1 MSLSGTGW
9 AKWRAGLRCVLFAH
23 AAMYV
28 ANAPM
33 LAFADEIMRQVTPTN
48 DSKPERY
55 SVDISKN
62 LQVIPVNIGKHLVGK
77 IAKVEVSLKNT
88 LDSDLDLV
96 LRPACNCTG
105 LSLSKM
111 SAAKS
116 ESIVVIADVKMPGSA
131 QKFTSAIQFTDQK
144 REISFV
150 MVVEADVI
158 DVVAIEPSQIV
169 IDQSNRP
176 FSTTICIRP
185 TDPNVKVIKME
196 SESDRFRIVDDKEIE
211 PSNYSVLIQPSEAED
226 TLEESFSI
234 RIVYELTEAS
244 SESPGK
250 DSKSEASAVPIT
262 KGFFVPVRYADR
274 VSMGPRVSTWKLIDG
289 RYRAKLYLQGLS
301 PEKNLDQ
308 GKLTLSNGKLRIP
321 VETDKLFKR
330 TEKAVVFEASFDPN
344 ELPNL
349 AEDKS
354 WIIEFES
361 LKFRA
366 SSRVVLEASN

>member
-1 MSLSGTGW
+1 M
-9 AKWRAGLRCVLFAH
+9 
-23 AAMYV
+23 
-28 ANAPM
+28 
-33 LAFADEIMRQVTPTN
+33 
-48 DSKPERY
+48 
-55 SVDISKN
+55 
-62 LQVIPVNIGKHLVGK
+62 
-77 IAKVEVSLKNT
+77 
-88 LDSDLDLV
+88 
-96 LRPACNCTG
+96 
-105 LSLSKM
+105 
-111 SAAKS
+111 
-116 ESIVVIADVKMPGSA
+116 
-131 QKFTSAIQFTDQK
+131 
-144 REISFV
+144 

-244 SESPGK
+244 SESPRK

-262 KGFFVPVRYADR
+262 KDFFVPVRYTDR

-321 VETDKLFKR
+321 VETGKLFKR

-349 AEDKS
+349 AEDES
-354 WIIEFES
+354 WSIEFES

>member
-1 MSLSGTGW
+1 
-9 AKWRAGLRCVLFAH
+9 
-23 AAMYV
+23 MYAV
-28 ANAPM
+28 NQPM
-33 LAFADEIMRQVTPTN
+33 LAFADEITRQVTPTN
-48 DSKPERY
+48 DSKTERY

-111 SAAKS
+111 SAARS
-116 ESIVVIADVKMPGSA
+116 ENIVVIADVKMPGSA
-131 QKFTSAIQFTDQK
+131 QKFSSAIQFTDQK

-196 SESDRFRIVDDKEIE
+196 SDSDRFRILNDREIE
-211 PSNYSVLIQPSEAED
+211 PSKYSVLIQPSEAED

-234 RIVYELTEAS
+234 RIVYEHTEAS
-244 SESPGK
+244 NESLGK
-250 DSKSEASAVPIT
+250 DSKSEALAVPIT
-262 KGFFVPVRYADR
+262 KDFFVPVRYTDR
-274 VSMGPRVSTWKLIDG
+274 VSMGPRVSTWKLKDG

-308 GKLTLSNGKLRIP
+308 GKLTLSSGKLRIP
-321 VETDKLFKR
+321 VKTDQLFKR
-330 TEKAVVFEASFDPN
+330 TEKAVVFEASFDQN
-344 ELPNL
+344 ELPTST
-349 AEDKS
+349 EEES